1 MLTVWIGPTVLSNAV
16 AAEDVEEVSVPV
28 EAAEVQHV

>member
-1 MLTVWIGPTVLSNAV
+1 MLTVWIGRTAPSNAV
-16 AAEDVEEVSVPV
+16 AGEDVEEVSVPV